1 MIILKI
7 TYIFI
12 FKIKYYYQ
20 IVNSNYSDFF
30 EYILIKNV
38 IDNKRKSLL
47 AKGP

>member
-1 MIILKI
+1 MILLKI

-12 FKIKYYYQ
+12 FKIKFFYQ
-20 IVNSNYSDFF
+20 IVNCNNSDFF

-38 IDNKRKSLL
+38 IYNKRKSLL